1 MDTKVV
7 VAVVLHLETYLPCMF
22 IQEYVYVDIL
32 LKTITFLETVD
43 AETVV
48 KKRFRGLNLVRGDYP
63 HHLLGITAGLF
74 MTISVLAMVNSPFF
88 SAVII
93 SATDF
98 NIFGVALAF
107 HFTKFS

>member
-1 MDTKVV
+1 
-7 VAVVLHLETYLPCMF
+7 
-22 IQEYVYVDIL
+22 VDIL
-32 LKTITFLETVD
+32 LKTITFPESVD
-43 AETVV
+43 AENGGE
-48 KKRFRGLNLVRGDYP
+48 KRRFRGLNLVRGDYP
-63 HHLLGITAGLF
+63 HHLLSITAGLF